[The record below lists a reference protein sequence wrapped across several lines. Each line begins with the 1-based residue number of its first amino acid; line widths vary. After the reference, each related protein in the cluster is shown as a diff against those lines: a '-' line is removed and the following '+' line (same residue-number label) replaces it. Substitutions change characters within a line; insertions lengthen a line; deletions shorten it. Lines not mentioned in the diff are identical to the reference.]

1 MAVATFGL
9 DNEHRMDLL
18 GLLTDQMGHFTPGDI
33 WGVLL
38 SLLLAALLG
47 YLLGSFARG
56 PEGPDRT
63 ALAVLAAVVALAVS
77 FVRASV
83 PLSIALVAVALLF
96 RPELPAQGWKARL
109 PLLAAVVIGV
119 GCGSSAGI
127 VVAIA
132 FVPLVLLMR
141 WAMTSKTA

>member
-1 MAVATFGL
+1 
-9 DNEHRMDLL
+9 MDLY

-38 SLLLAALLG
+38 GLLLAAALG
-47 YLLGSFARG
+47 FVLGKVAGST
-56 PEGPDRT
+56 EGPDAK
-63 ALAVLAAVVALAVS
+63 ALSVLSAVVALAVAL
-77 FVRASV
+77 VRANV

-96 RPELPAQGWKARL
+96 RPELPSQGWKARL

-127 VVAIA
+127 IVAIA

-141 WAMTSKTA
+141 WAMNDKSS